1 MTRCGTHLDAKLWNV
16 LATLA
21 VKVVYAMQG
30 KEGSIGSSRHRW
42 VEVGGA
48 GEVCI
53 REVREGEE
61 RGGGGRIEKLRM
73 CVEALK

>member
-1 MTRCGTHLDAKLWNV
+1 MLCKAKRDQLAAAGTGGW
-16 LATLA
+16 
-21 VKVVYAMQG
+21 
-30 KEGSIGSSRHRW
+30 
-42 VEVGGA
+42 EVGGG